1 MGGKVIVLAAL
12 LTLMTAY
19 ALACSVQALRTYG
32 IAGCADL
39 LGARLIS
46 FAEAWRKGRSVY
58 SEAMD
63 ANGAWASK
71 RREV

>member
-1 MGGKVIVLAAL
+1 MIVLAAL
-12 LTLMTAY
+12 LTLTFAY
-19 ALACSVQALRTYG
+19 TLACTAQALRTYG

-58 SEAMD
+58 SAAMD
-63 ANGAWASK
+63 ANNVWAES
-71 RREV
+71 RRAE

>member
-1 MGGKVIVLAAL
+1 MIILAAL
-12 LTLMTAY
+12 LTLVTAY
-19 ALACSVQALRTYG
+19 ALACAVQALRTYG

-63 ANGAWASK
+63 ANNVWAEG
-71 RREV
+71 RRAE

>member
-1 MGGKVIVLAAL
+1 MIILTALISLAA
-12 LTLMTAY
+12 TY
-19 ALACSVQALRTYG
+19 ALICAVQALRTYG

-46 FAEAWRKGRSVY
+46 FAEAWRKGKAVY

-63 ANGAWASK
+63 ANVQWAET
-71 RREV
+71 RRAE

>member
-1 MGGKVIVLAAL
+1 MIILAAL
-12 LTLMTAY
+12 LTLTTAY
-19 ALACSVQALRTYG
+19 TLACAAQALRTYG

-58 SEAMD
+58 SAAMD
-63 ANGAWASK
+63 ANVQWASK
-71 RREV
+71 RREENAI